1 MKSKHKIAIHQ
12 IDYHKFN
19 HASTAFQEW
28 LNWIT
33 CMAAFDVGIY
43 D

>member
-1 MKSKHKIAIHQ
+1 MKHQ
-12 IDYHKFN
+12 MSPHMIDYSKSM

-28 LNWIT
+28 LNWIV
-33 CMAAFDVGIY
+33 CMAAFDIGIY